1 MKNLS
6 APHAALRHTHTPV
19 LRCADGHTLGHI
31 SLLGSTGHL
40 PKPLSSACFR
50 LGRRAEFEYCRSS
63 LSSLSR
69 LGIER
74 LEHGDLAE
82 SSFEDPATRPQRHRT
97 KQTQGG
103 GRVACTSA
111 AVGVRGATARSA
123 LFAVRATRASRR
135 SGSARGKRPHWVL
148 RCAEREAASVLRGGR
163 S

>member
-1 MKNLS
+1 MRLNVTLIRPS
-6 APHAALRHTHTPV
+6 WL

-31 SLLGSTGHL
+31 SASRKHRAL
-40 PKPLSSACFR
+40 PKRKPLSSACFR

-103 GRVACTSA
+103 GGWHAHSA

-148 RCAEREAASVLRGGR
+148 RCAEREAASVLGGGR